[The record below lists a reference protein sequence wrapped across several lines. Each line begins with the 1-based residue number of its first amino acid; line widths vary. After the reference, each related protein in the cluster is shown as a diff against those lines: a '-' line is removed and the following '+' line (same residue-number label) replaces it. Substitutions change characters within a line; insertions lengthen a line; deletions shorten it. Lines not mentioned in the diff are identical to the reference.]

1 MSDPERSAKQIMKRA
16 IAIFG
21 LLAAIGCTA
30 FAESPPAAIH
40 QIDETEKAAGI
51 LAAKND
57 ITKGVIRYEIVGEP
71 MQIDTEIKSQALYE
85 YGIIVEFSGCT
96 GSPRADY
103 ASGYRETVIS
113 HLKKKYGFDP
123 VVRIQEAIMKR
134 K

>member
-1 MSDPERSAKQIMKRA
+1 MKRA

-30 FAESPPAAIH
+30 LAESPSVAIH
-40 QIDETEKAAGI
+40 HIDEAEKAAGI
-51 LAAKND
+51 QAAKNE

-71 MQIDTEIKSQALYE
+71 MQIDKEIKSRALSE

-96 GSPRADY
+96 GSPRADFT
-103 ASGYRETVIS
+103 SGYRETVID

-123 VVRIQEAIMKR
+123 VIRIQEAIMK
-134 K
+134 KK